1 MGEQH
6 KTKNTI
12 NRVTAKILNL
22 GFFSSIIKKTIIA
35 KRKIMG
41 CALNINA
48 IPKIE
53 AEKITSVNFMSF
65 FVIK

>member
-22 GFFSSIIKKTIIA
+22 GFFLSIIKKTIIA

-53 AEKITSVNFMSF
+53 AEKMTSINFMSF